1 MQQHLT
7 VIQPTDHDLETVGQ
21 QLHSAIQRLFNRSL
35 HLRHVDAGSCNACE
49 SEIKQLTSPYYDIH
63 RLGIFFATSP
73 RHADLLLVTGPVTR
87 AMEAPLRRTYDA
99 MPDPRLVVAVGACA
113 CDGGIFGESCL
124 TRGGLA
130 AVLPVDVYIPGC
142 PPTPFALIHG
152 LLLAIGRAEGRLHQG
167 RLTTTNVMRTPSLHE
182 PTLPL
187 GSVGGEP

>member
-1 MQQHLT
+1 MQRLP
-7 VIQPTDHDLETVGQ
+7 VIEQTDRDPEAVSQ
-21 QLHSAIQRLFNRSL
+21 QLRGAIQRLFQRSL

-49 SEIKQLTSPYYDIH
+49 SEIKQLTSPYYDLH
-63 RLGIFFATSP
+63 RLGIFFTTSP

-113 CDGGIFGESCL
+113 CNGGIFGESCL
-124 TRGGLA
+124 TRGGLS

-152 LLLAIGRAEGRLHQG
+152 LLLAVGRAEGRLHQG
-167 RLTTTNVMRTPSLHE
+167 RLPPRNGARTSSLHE
-182 PTLPL
+182 PALPL
-187 GSVGGEP
+187 GSVGGQS